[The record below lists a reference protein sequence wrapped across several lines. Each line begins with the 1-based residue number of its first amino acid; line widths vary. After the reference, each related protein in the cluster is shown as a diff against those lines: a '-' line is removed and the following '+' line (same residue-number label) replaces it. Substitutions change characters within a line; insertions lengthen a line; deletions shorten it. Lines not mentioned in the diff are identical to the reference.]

1 MKAGEETGSIGSYE
15 FVPLGT
21 GGTVGKSLTGLK
33 LIILM
38 ERIKD
43 SHRRPAE
50 PARELKPTATF
61 EAPLTRRLAEQ
72 VQLLLI
78 FWRELA

>member
-43 SHRRPAE
+43 SSSIAE
-50 PARELKPTATF
+50 ATRGTRLVEGRNPRLQVRGTTNAGARWLS
-61 EAPLTRRLAEQ
+61 RY
-72 VQLLLI
+72 
-78 FWRELA
+78 